1 MSEASENESD
11 SDTEENESDLDNN
24 DDVVDIMS
32 LLQAGQTIALFS
44 SVTSFEL
51 FYLCIVINVGEADE
65 DFDYKLWI

>member
-24 DDVVDIMS
+24 DDVVDTIS
-32 LLQAGQTIALFS
+32 LLQAGKTIAVFS
-44 SVTSFEL
+44 SVTSFGL

-65 DFDYKLWI
+65 DFD